1 MATIEDVA
9 RLAGVNVS
17 TVSRYLSGKLHVQ
30 PETERKIRSALQS
43 THYHPNLLARGL
55 RTGATKSLAAVV
67 PDVYQP
73 GIVAIVAGIERGV
86 KAAGYTLLLSMTGN
100 LVAGE
105 REAVRALAARQVDG
119 IVLVGLPGDAG
130 TKDGALELAATRGIP
145 TVLVSRYFRPS
156 GHIEVC
162 PDQEDGAAQ
171 VTAHMIERGRR
182 AIGLVVGT
190 RDHPDSLAK
199 VAGYARAVEE
209 HGVDCREDL
218 VLEGLYDPE
227 ATRRATRIL
236 LERGADAIICTSDG
250 MAVAAL
256 KEVQRVGY
264 SVPEQMSVAGYGG
277 SPETEIVTPTLTT
290 VTVDLEGQGSIA
302 VDLLIR
308 QLGGDSDIPEL
319 TVRPVSLKVGQST

>member
-30 PETERKIRSALQS
+30 PETERKIRSALQA

-55 RTGATKSLAAVV
+55 RTGATKSIAAVV

-100 LVAGE
+100 LTAGE
-105 REAVRALAARQVDG
+105 REVVRALAARQVDG
-119 IVLVGLPGDAG
+119 LILVGLPRDAG
-130 TKDGALELAATRGIP
+130 TRIGALDVAGRRGIP

-156 GHIEVC
+156 GHVEVC
-162 PDQEDGAAQ
+162 PDQEDGVAQ
-171 VTAHMIERGRR
+171 VTAHLIERDRR

-190 RDHPDSLAK
+190 RDHPDSVVKL
-199 VAGYARAVEE
+199 AGYARAVEE
-209 HGVDCREDL
+209 HGVGFREDL
-218 VLEGLYDPE
+218 VVEGMYDPE
-227 ATRRATRIL
+227 VTRRATREL
-236 LERGADAIICTSDG
+236 LSRGADSIICTSDG

-256 KEVQRVGY
+256 KEVQREGCP
-264 SVPEQMSVAGYGG
+264 VPAQIAVAGYGG
-277 SPETEIVTPTLTT
+277 APETEIVTPTLTT
-290 VTVDLEGQGSIA
+290 VVVDLEGQGGIA
-302 VDLLIR
+302 VELLLR
-308 QLGGDSDIPEL
+308 QLGGESDVPEL

>member
-9 RLAGVNVS
+9 RIAGVNAS

-30 PETERKIRSALQS
+30 PETERKIRAALRS
-43 THYHPNLLARGL
+43 TQYHPNLLARGL

-73 GIVAIVAGIERGV
+73 GIVAIVAGIEGSV
-86 KAAGYTLLLSMTGN
+86 KAAGYTLLLSMSGN
-100 LVAGE
+100 VITGE

-119 IVLVGLPGDAG
+119 IVLVGLPRDAG
-130 TKDGALELAATRGIP
+130 TQDDALELASARGMP

-156 GHIEVC
+156 GHVEVC
-162 PDQEDGAAQ
+162 PDQQDGAAQ

-190 RDHPDSLAK
+190 REHPDSLAK
-199 VAGYARAVEE
+199 LGGYARAIRE
-209 HGVDCREDL
+209 HGQEFREDL
-218 VLEGLYDPE
+218 VVEGSYHSE
-227 ATRRATRIL
+227 TTRSVTRTL
-236 LERGADAIICTSDG
+236 LERGVDAILCTSDG
-250 MAVAAL
+250 MAVAVL
-256 KEVQRVGY
+256 KEVQRAGCK
-264 SVPEQMSVAGYGG
+264 VPEQIAVSGYGG

-290 VTVDLEGQGSIA
+290 VTVDLEGQGRIA

-308 QLGGDSDIPEL
+308 QLGGEADIPEL
-319 TVRPVSLKVGQST
+319 TVRPVSLKVGEST